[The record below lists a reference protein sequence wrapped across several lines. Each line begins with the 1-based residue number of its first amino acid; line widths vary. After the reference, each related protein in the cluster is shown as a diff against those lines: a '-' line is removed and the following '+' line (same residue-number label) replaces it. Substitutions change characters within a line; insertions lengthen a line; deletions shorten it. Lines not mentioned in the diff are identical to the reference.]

1 MVAAKQIEQDN
12 INLVQSVGL
21 PMKMVKIMGAVGNVA
36 KGGTNSQQGYKFIQS
51 DDVVDAI
58 RAEMVKNNV
67 AVFAKA
73 IGYEMTEGT
82 TKNGNVNYHAVVQF
96 EFMLVDADSGETM
109 SCTWY
114 GESIDTSDK
123 SFSKAG
129 TSAMKYWLL
138 KTFMIAAGEPDA
150 DSESPERSPKA
161 ALKGN
166 GQQQRR
172 IPPKSNATSPN
183 SSAASTDATT
193 PQNSANNASN
203 NDAWDEPAVKVFIK
217 HYEAAMDI
225 NELLAGLKV
234 KRFSE
239 WKQGGI
245 AAYKV
250 IDGELAL
257 RQMDF

>member
-1 MVAAKQIEQDN
+1 MVAN
-12 INLVQSVGL
+12 IQNNEPELTIVQPVGL

-36 KGGTNSQQGYKFIQS
+36 KGGTNSQQGYKFMQS
-51 DDVVDAI
+51 DDVLDAI
-58 RAEMVKNNV
+58 RVEMVKNNV

-73 IGYEMTEGT
+73 IGYELTEGT
-82 TKNGNVNYHAVVQF
+82 TKSGNPNYHAVVQF

-138 KTFMIAAGEPDA
+138 KTFMISAGEPDA
-150 DSESPERSPKA
+150 DTDTPERSPKA

-166 GQQQRR
+166 GQSDRR
-172 IPPKSNATSPN
+172 IPPKTAQNAPKANVVSNGGN
-183 SSAASTDATT
+183 SNTGEPS
-193 PQNSANNASN
+193 
-203 NDAWDEPAVKVFIK
+203 DAWEEPFVKQFIK
-217 HYEAAMDI
+217 HYEGRADV
-225 NELLAGLKV
+225 NELLAMLKV
-234 KRFSE
+234 KRFGE
-239 WKQGGI
+239 WKNGGI

-250 IDGELAL
+250 IDGAL
-257 RQMDF
+257 SIRNMEF

>member
-1 MVAAKQIEQDN
+1 MVAN
-12 INLVQSVGL
+12 IQNKEPELNIVQAVGL

-36 KGGTNSQQGYKFIQS
+36 KGGMNSQQGYKFIQS

-58 RAEMVKNNV
+58 RIEMVKNNV

-82 TKNGNVNYHAVVQF
+82 TKSGGVNYHAVVQF

-109 SCTWY
+109 ACTWY

-129 TSAMKYWLL
+129 TSALKYWLL
-138 KTFMIAAGEPDA
+138 KTFMISAGEPDA
-150 DSESPERSPKA
+150 DAETPERSAKE
-161 ALKGN
+161 ALRGN

-172 IPPKSNATSPN
+172 IPAKSNEKGAN
-183 SSAASTDATT
+183 SSAASTGATT
-193 PQNSANNASN
+193 PQNDANPN
-203 NDAWDEPAVKVFIK
+203 AWDEPAVKAFIK
-217 HYEAAMDI
+217 HYEGQMDVYD
-225 NELLAGLKV
+225 LLASLKV
-234 KRFSE
+234 KRFGL
-239 WKQGGI
+239 WKDGAV

-250 IDGELAL
+250 VDGDIAL
-257 RQMDF
+257 RKMDF

>member
-1 MVAAKQIEQDN
+1 MVAN
-12 INLVQSVGL
+12 IQTNEPELNIVPSIGL

-82 TKNGNVNYHAVVQF
+82 TKSGGVNYHAVVQF

-109 SCTWY
+109 ACTWY

-138 KTFMIAAGEPDA
+138 KTFMISAGEPDA
-150 DSESPERSPKA
+150 DAESPERAPKA

-172 IPPKSNATSPN
+172 IPPQSNEKASN
-183 SSAASTDATT
+183 SSAAPKDATT
-193 PQNSANNASN
+193 PQN

-239 WKQGGI
+239 WKQGGV